1 VIREKGPTGFT
12 LSEAAKRAGV
22 TPAAVYRHFE
32 VREDLI
38 TEAALQGYQ
47 IFADLMEHAYRDG
60 QPSALAAFEATG
72 RAYLAFARVHPGHY
86 IAMFESGISVNRTT
100 ELSHASQ
107 RARSVMDHAAQELC
121 HNMPEDRRPP
131 ASMFST
137 HIWAMSHGVVE
148 LFARNSASA
157 QSPFATEDLLET
169 GIAVYLRGL
178 GALPPDR

>member
-1 VIREKGPTGFT
+1 
-12 LSEAAKRAGV
+12 
-22 TPAAVYRHFE
+22 
-32 VREDLI
+32 
-38 TEAALQGYQ
+38 
-47 IFADLMEHAYRDG
+47 
-60 QPSALAAFEATG
+60 
-72 RAYLAFARVHPGHY
+72 
-86 IAMFESGISVNRTT
+86 MFESGISVNRTT
-100 ELSHASQ
+100 KLSHASQ
-107 RARSVMDHAAQELC
+107 RALSVMDRAAQELC

-178 GALPPDR
+178 GVLPPDG